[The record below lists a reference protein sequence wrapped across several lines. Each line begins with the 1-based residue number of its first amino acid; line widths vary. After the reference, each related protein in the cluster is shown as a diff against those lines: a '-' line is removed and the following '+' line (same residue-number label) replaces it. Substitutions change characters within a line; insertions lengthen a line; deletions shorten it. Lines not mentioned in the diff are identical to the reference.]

1 MKTFRLSVIL
11 ATMLLMSVPFGSFGQ
26 NIQLHYDFQRKCATS
41 TVEMFRPDKAGST
54 FFFVDFDF
62 SPKVAGAYGEISREL
77 CFWQNSKVNWL
88 SVHLEYNGG
97 LNTAI
102 GSFNN
107 AWLGG
112 LTYSGHSKDWS
123 KTWSLSAMYKLI
135 PGALGFKNDSQI
147 HNFQITAVWNL
158 DFFDHWLSFNG
169 FADFWRE
176 IRALQGTEFIFIA
189 EPQLWVNLNKI
200 NGWEKVNLSLGT
212 EVELST
218 NFVEK
223 GFDVMPTIAAKWTF

>member
-54 FFFVDFDF
+54 FFFVDIDF
-62 SPKVAGAYGEISREL
+62 SPKVKGVYGEFAREF
-77 CFWQNSKVNWL
+77 CFWQKSKINWL

-97 LNTAI
+97 MDS
-102 GSFNN
+102 GFSFNN
-107 AWLGG
+107 NWLGG

-123 KTWSLSAMYKLI
+123 KTWSFSAMYKAI
-135 PGALGFKNDSQI
+135 PGNSSV
-147 HNFQITAVWNL
+147 HNFQLTGVWNL

-176 IRALQGTEFIFIA
+176 VNPSINTKYIFVS
-189 EPQLWVNLNKI
+189 EPQLWVNFNKI
-200 NGWEKVNLSLGT
+200 KGCEDMNLSFGT
-212 EVELST
+212 EIELSY
-218 NFVEK
+218 NFANTK
-223 GFDVMPTIAAKWTF
+223 GFCVRPTVAVKYAF